1 MCIGEFVSFNVYRN
15 SLFVPKINHSIMVIM
30 MKLNG
35 LLKFLIFKSDI
46 CKFSDSIDFGINQK
60 FFLIYKRKIRLYYVY
75 EEKIFYICPYFYQ
88 NEHF

>member
-1 MCIGEFVSFNVYRN
+1 
-15 SLFVPKINHSIMVIM
+15 MVIM

-88 NEHF
+88 NEHNFYKVHLLYKQLLLLNNQ